1 MYKGGSKGM
10 SIIQKIALVFTIIG
24 GIAWAVVG
32 IFNFNIVTWL
42 FQEGSVLTR
51 IVYIFIGI
59 CALFNIVALFL
70 PNRHHLMEE

>member
-1 MYKGGSKGM
+1 MNKGGSKEM

-51 IVYIFIGI
+51 IVYIFIGV

>member
-1 MYKGGSKGM
+1 M
-10 SIIQKIALVFTIIG
+10 SVIQKIALVFTIVG
-24 GIAWAVVG
+24 GIAWALVG

-42 FQEGSVLTR
+42 FREGSVLTR

>member
-1 MYKGGSKGM
+1 MKGANRM

-24 GIAWAVVG
+24 GIVWAIIG
-32 IFNFNIVTWL
+32 IFGFNLVTWL

-51 IVYIFIGI
+51 TVYILIGV
-59 CALFNIVALFL
+59 CALINIVALFI

>member
-1 MYKGGSKGM
+1 M
-10 SIIQKIALVFTIIG
+10 SIIQKIALVFTIVG

-42 FQEGSVLTR
+42 FHEGSVLTR
-51 IVYIFIGI
+51 TVYIFIGI